1 MNGLISN
8 GTCPM
13 NTNNLTS
20 FSKAI
25 LVRILF
31 YGLFFVGPCALTESH
46 ALHTRMKQKSALV
59 DSVNANEKPHQE
71 FQRKIAL
78 LNAVGMSAIGL
89 WFVWLGFAVVWQIKR
104 VVQERRTTLNR
115 KSAIIFPQKRQ
126 P

>member
-1 MNGLISN
+1 MSN
-8 GTCPM
+8 NRCVFFRNIM
-13 NTNNLTS
+13 IRL
-20 FSKAI
+20 
-25 LVRILF
+25 LF

-59 DSVNANEKPHQE
+59 DSVNANEKTHQE

-78 LNAVGMSAIGL
+78 LDAVGMSAIGL

-104 VVQERRTTLNR
+104 VVQERRATLNR
-115 KSAIIFPQKRQ
+115 KSAIIFPRKHQ